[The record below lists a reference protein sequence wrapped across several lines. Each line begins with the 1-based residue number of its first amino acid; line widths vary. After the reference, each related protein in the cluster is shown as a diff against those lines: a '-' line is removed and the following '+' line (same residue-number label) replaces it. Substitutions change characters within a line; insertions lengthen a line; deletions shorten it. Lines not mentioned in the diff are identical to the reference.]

1 MKKLVKIMGLLV
13 AILGVVATTVSC
25 NPEPDAT
32 DLEFSYADFSTDEGV
47 DESYISVYLMETPYK
62 FPVVVDMDVEMLS
75 GKDSN
80 GKELMLADVITFI
93 TSDEW
98 PYNYKVTPDPDNGR
112 KAKIE
117 GVEVTYT
124 NYNRKIYFSTE
135 KNHELQSETITIKFT
150 LTRVEGSEMG
160 SQTSTI
166 LTIVDDKKA
175 PAVKVGYYDTRYT
188 APADATREGRGQ
200 FYMRLQKVGK
210 YDYVASELF
219 GLPRPRLLGT
229 FDPEA
234 KTLTFDGTDYDH
246 KLWAEA
252 TADDENPFKPINAF
266 RNDTIWGEA
275 YNEDNIPTQ
284 VLKLRGSMVDDKEA
298 IVMTTEEIAEDSKG
312 VLLSIDTPCGLDI
325 YSYNL
330 GFVGSIPLGVYDSM
344 ESSESMTFGTTNYP
358 LEVGATRSATSNYPK
373 PFSAWQIEEIN
384 Q

>member
-1 MKKLVKIMGLLV
+1 MGLLV
-13 AILGVVATTVSC
+13 ATLGVVAATVSC

-32 DLEFSYADFSTDEGV
+32 DLEFSYSTFSADEGV
-47 DESYISVYLMETPYK
+47 EESYISVYLMETPYK
-62 FPVVVDMDVEMLS
+62 FPVVVDMEVDMKS
-75 GKDSN
+75 GMDAEGN
-80 GKELMLADVITFI
+80 MLALSDVIEFI
-93 TSDEW
+93 TTDQT
-98 PYNYKVTPDPDNGR
+98 YTVTLDPNDSR

-124 NYNRKIYFSTE
+124 NYNKKVYFST
-135 KNHELQSETITIKFT
+135 KDNDYLQKETIAIEFR
-150 LTRVEGSEMG
+150 LTKVDGSEMG
-160 SQTSTI
+160 SMTSTT
-166 LTIVDDKKA
+166 LTIVDNEKA
-175 PAVKVGYYDTRYT
+175 PAVKVGYYDTTYE

-252 TADDENPFKPINAF
+252 TAEDENPFQPINAF
-266 RNDTIWGEA
+266 QNDTLWA
-275 YNEDNIPTQ
+275 NSYNSDDVVTS
-284 VLKLRGSMVDDKEA
+284 VLKLRGSMVDGKEV
-298 IVMTTEEIAEDSKG
+298 IVMTTEEIEENAKG
-312 VLLSIDTPCGLDI
+312 VLLSIDTACGWDI
-325 YSYNL
+325 HSYNN
-330 GFVGSIPLGVYDSM
+330 GIVGLSPIGVYDSM
-344 ESSESMTFGTTNYP
+344 ESSESMTFSTTNYP
-358 LEVGATRSATSNYPK
+358 TEVGATRSATTNHPM